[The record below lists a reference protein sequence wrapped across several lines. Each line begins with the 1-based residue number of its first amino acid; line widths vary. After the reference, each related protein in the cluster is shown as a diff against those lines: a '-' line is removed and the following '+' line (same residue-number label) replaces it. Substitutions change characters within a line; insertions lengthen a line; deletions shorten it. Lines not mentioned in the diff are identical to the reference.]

1 MGSEKVLFKTEEKM
15 SRSDV
20 ATLLRTLA
28 DKVEKGK
35 VSLEQGKEMNGEFY
49 VSKGIVCFCD
59 ILGYTSLLENNS
71 MYSTVEII
79 VEQICE
85 IKEAISCKISEFH
98 KFSDSDR
105 NLGRCFLKGK
115 IKHLIVSDTII
126 FFFDMKDIEE
136 SKIERDFHTVPA
148 LITVQFILAFIREM
162 FDRGLPLRGYVDYA
176 EYCIFDHFFSGKV
189 LADCHSESN
198 KLDFSGVCM
207 SKNCRDYLANGSN
220 DQNFLYLL
228 QSMIIEIEVPT
239 KKGHEKRWL
248 LN

>member
-1 MGSEKVLFKTEEKM
+1 
-15 SRSDV
+15 
-20 ATLLRTLA
+20 
-28 DKVEKGK
+28 
-35 VSLEQGKEMNGEFY
+35 
-49 VSKGIVCFCD
+49 
-59 ILGYTSLLENNS
+59 
-71 MYSTVEII
+71 MYSTVKII

-85 IKEAISCKISEFH
+85 IKEEISCKISKFY

-126 FFFDMKDIEE
+126 LFFDMKDIEE

-207 SKNCRDYLANGSN
+207 SKNCRDYLANGSDN
-220 DQNFLYLL
+220 QNFLQLL

-239 KKGHEKRWL
+239 KNGHEKRWL
-248 LN
+248 LNWKHDYTSGNSIPETDIHDYVRKSFSMHGKTIGTGVNRKIDNTVQVIENQLKY

>member
-1 MGSEKVLFKTEEKM
+1 
-15 SRSDV
+15 
-20 ATLLRTLA
+20 
-28 DKVEKGK
+28 
-35 VSLEQGKEMNGEFY
+35 
-49 VSKGIVCFCD
+49 
-59 ILGYTSLLENNS
+59 
-71 MYSTVEII
+71 MYSTVKII

-85 IKEAISCKISEFH
+85 IKEEISCKISRFH

-105 NLGRCFLKGK
+105 NIGRCFLKGK

-207 SKNCRDYLANGSN
+207 SKKCRDYLANGSN
-220 DQNFLYLL
+220 DQNFLHLL

-239 KKGHEKRWL
+239 KNGHEKRWL
-248 LN
+248 MNWKHDYTSDNSIQKTDIYDYVRKSFSLHGKTIGKGVDIKIGNTVQVIENQLKY